1 MKAFTNAS
9 SLQSKLRTLGTHVDD
24 DATVDAL
31 GVIISLIREY
41 CKHEL
46 YLFGATNV
54 YIVLLGSDYSYR
66 RGLRSCLSIRGGKFE
81 GQDCE
86 ISNEYE
92 SHAFS
97 LGISMTF
104 ALILRTIL

>member
-9 SLQSKLRTLGTHVDD
+9 SLQSKLRTLGNHVDD
-24 DATVDAL
+24 DATVDAP
-31 GVIISLIREY
+31 GVIISLLRRY

-46 YLFGATNV
+46 YLFGATIV
-54 YIVLLGSDYSYR
+54 YKDFLGSDYSYR

-97 LGISMTF
+97 LRIGMTF
-104 ALILRTIL
+104 ALI